1 MKKALVI
8 SGGGSKGAFAGG
20 VAQYLINNENKEYD
34 IFVGTS
40 TGSLMVSHLA
50 LGKLED
56 LKKLYTNV
64 NQKTIFSNNPFKI
77 KNIDGEKVISIRH
90 LNTLWNFLNGR
101 KTFGESKNLRTLIK
115 KHITKN
121 MYHEIR
127 EKNKNVVVTVS
138 NLTTNQIEYKTIDE
152 CTYDDYC
159 DWIWASC
166 NYVPFMSLLEKNN
179 CQYADG
185 GFGSL
190 VPIREAIIR
199 GATEIDAIILETEIT
214 QFNRLPAKNPF
225 SLLFDLFDFM
235 LTNVER
241 HNITIGKL
249 AAKSKGVKLN
259 LYYTPTVLTTNSLIF
274 DQVLMGK
281 WWNSGYEYAKSK
293 KEALMSDFRPD
304 FLTDKEIAL
313 GLEINR
319 INKGV

>member
-115 KHITKN
+115 KHITN
-121 MYHEIR
+121 EMFHEIR
-127 EKNKNVVVTVS
+127 VKNKIVVVTVS
-138 NLTTNQIEYKTIDE
+138 NLTTNQIEYKTLEE
-152 CTYDDYC
+152 CTYDDFC

-225 SLLFDLFDFM
+225 SLLFDVFDFM

-313 GLEINR
+313 GLENNR